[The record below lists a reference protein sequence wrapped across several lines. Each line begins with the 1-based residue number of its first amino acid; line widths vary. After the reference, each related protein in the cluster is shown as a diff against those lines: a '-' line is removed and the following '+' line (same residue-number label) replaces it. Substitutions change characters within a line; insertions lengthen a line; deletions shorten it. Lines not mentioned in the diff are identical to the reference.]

1 MLYRLGAQSQSLIEA
16 FQRSGIPYQTAG
28 QASLYETPEVRGVL
42 AYLWLVYNSDSA
54 FHLEQVLQF
63 KKREQFIQLLDLA
76 TEQQRRLGEVLE
88 DFERL
93 GIFSPAQ
100 KKLLKKLVPFL
111 QELRGA
117 AEPIIELIER
127 VQQFMSQ
134 ALKQPL
140 DEPGVERLAQLRL
153 RAVPFGP
160 NLGEFLEATVLQKET
175 DLYDPRA
182 DRVALL
188 TLHSAKGLEFPTVF
202 IVGCEE
208 GILPYQRQ
216 GEPADIEEERRLFYV
231 GMTRAQQKLILT
243 HARSRFLFGRKQQN
257 EPSRFLKDIEETLKE
272 LKEMAARK
280 VKKKDEAV
288 QLTLF

>member
-1 MLYRLGAQSQSLIEA
+1 
-16 FQRSGIPYQTAG
+16 
-28 QASLYETPEVRGVL
+28 L
-42 AYLWLVYNSDSA
+42 AYLWLVYNPDSV

-76 TEQQRRLGEVLE
+76 GEQQRRLGEVLE

-100 KKLLKKLVPFL
+100 KKLLKKIVPFL
-111 QELRGA
+111 QELRGVTG
-117 AEPIIELIER
+117 PVTGLIER

-140 DEPGVERLAQLRL
+140 GEPGVERLEQLRQ
-153 RAVPFGP
+153 RAAPFGN
-160 NLGEFLEATVLQKET
+160 NLAEFLEATVLQKET

-188 TLHSAKGLEFPTVF
+188 TLHAAKGLEFPTVF

-208 GILPYQRQ
+208 GILPYQRRD
-216 GEPADIEEERRLFYV
+216 EPADIEEERRLFYV